1 MELSKETQDI
11 LKNFSEIN
19 QSLAFKE
26 GVLKQY
32 HLKKYFS
39 KTMKEHFPQD
49 LRL

>member
-26 GVLKQY
+26 GKVLKTV
-32 HLKKYFS
+32 S
-39 KTMKEHFPQD
+39 PQKIF
-49 LRL
+49 